1 MEKQRQEFQAM
12 LSKTDRNLVEARRA
26 VAAAAKDRGWTGT
39 AQQRQPKSTST
50 FPWQKG
56 KGKGKPMGGRGSFQN
71 HWMQGKGKGKPKG
84 RHGSGK
90 GFGCKHNNTCHMLS
104 VDLPPEEML
113 FNPVQT
119 SSSSERSLPTESL
132 IDTGATATAGGKN
145 AVRDLCKAL
154 VTARPDLKI
163 DIHEQSRP
171 WFRFGDGRWCRAL
184 YRVTTCNYC
193 ISDKR
198 SHVDVSIYAL
208 PAQGVPVLTGMREL
222 PSMNAILNCS
232 SGRCLLYGRPVEL
245 QKNPKNHLILDYLK
259 HVFLDNDHVIHE
271 PNALRT
277 SAHASPASTAAQRAN
292 SRPARRVSFAAAP
305 ECHVLDMNPLDIFFG
320 EDSDAES
327 LQPAGPVCCFADEHL
342 GVSQTDLQFL
352 LGQEQSVQAVQS
364 ATPLHDGE
372 QGGNESRDSE
382 GCDSSLGRGGKF
394 INSCCNSNS
403 QGKGQSQGQL
413 RRDTSSRPRRARP
426 SCQQDTMALH
436 GRPHS
441 GPRWKPIRTMGTVRP
456 LRTEVELHT
465 CNYGASSN
473 HSCGSTS
480 QRGGSVGEASNW
492 RSAGERCDGYGS
504 QGHDHDCCEGVPAGQ
519 DQRSWLQAQST
530 CEEEGPGGGTKLSR
544 MGNFCRADFGH
555 RGAEEDQQQAA
566 TVPSK

>member
-12 LSKTDRNLVEARRA
+12 LSETDRNLVEARRA

-222 PSMNAILNCS
+222 QSMNAILNCS

-245 QKNPKNHLILDYLK
+245 QKNPKNHLILDYLE

-305 ECHVLDMNPLDIFFG
+305 ECHVLDMNPLDIFFW
-320 EDSDAES
+320 
-327 LQPAGPVCCFADEHL
+327 
-342 GVSQTDLQFL
+342 
-352 LGQEQSVQAVQS
+352 
-364 ATPLHDGE
+364 
-372 QGGNESRDSE
+372 
-382 GCDSSLGRGGKF
+382 
-394 INSCCNSNS
+394 
-403 QGKGQSQGQL
+403 
-413 RRDTSSRPRRARP
+413 RR
-426 SCQQDTMALH
+426 Q
-436 GRPHS
+436 
-441 GPRWKPIRTMGTVRP
+441 
-456 LRTEVELHT
+456 
-465 CNYGASSN
+465 
-473 HSCGSTS
+473 
-480 QRGGSVGEASNW
+480 
-492 RSAGERCDGYGS
+492 
-504 QGHDHDCCEGVPAGQ
+504 
-519 DQRSWLQAQST
+519 
-530 CEEEGPGGGTKLSR
+530 
-544 MGNFCRADFGH
+544 
-555 RGAEEDQQQAA
+555 
-566 TVPSK
+566 

>member
-1 MEKQRQEFQAM
+1 MNHGMKLKINLQMRTCCDFKRSSQRWRSNAKNFRQCCQKLTETLLRPAEQWLPLLRTVDGPGQRSSASQSRLRPFHG
-12 LSKTDRNLVEARRA
+12 RRA
-26 VAAAAKDRGWTGT
+26 KARANQWVVEVLFRITGCKAKEKES
-39 AQQRQPKSTST
+39 Q
-50 FPWQKG
+50 
-56 KGKGKPMGGRGSFQN
+56 
-71 HWMQGKGKGKPKG
+71 KG

-90 GFGCKHNNTCHMLS
+90 GFGCKHNNTFHMLS

-132 IDTGATATAGGKN
+132 TDTGATATAGGKN

-193 ISDKR
+193 ISDRR
-198 SHVDVSIYAL
+198 SHVNVS
-208 PAQGVPVLTGMREL
+208 LTGMREL
-222 PSMNAILNCS
+222 QSM
-232 SGRCLLYGRPVEL
+232 YGRPVEL

-327 LQPAGPVCCFADEHL
+327 LQPADPVCCFADEHL
-342 GVSQTDLQFL
+342 GVSQTDLQFPP
-352 LGQEQSVQAVQS
+352 GQEQSVQAVQS

-413 RRDTSSRPRRARP
+413 RRDTSSRPRRVRP

-480 QRGGSVGEASNW
+480 QRGGSVGETSNW
-492 RSAGERCDGYGS
+492 R
-504 QGHDHDCCEGVPAGQ
+504 
-519 DQRSWLQAQST
+519 
-530 CEEEGPGGGTKLSR
+530 
-544 MGNFCRADFGH
+544 CR
-555 RGAEEDQQQAA
+555 R
-566 TVPSK
+566 TM